1 MSHRG
6 LRILSSSVVQPGFE
20 TSGNVTKEAAMR
32 GRRAE
37 PVAGSEGR
45 TRRLVVASVAA
56 ALVLAGCT
64 GEGTRVDDDATETT
78 APEPASPATIPQ
90 PAVPGDLPLAPE
102 SERVDL
108 EMPTFSDPT
117 NITNPLFPVSQ
128 QESVLL
134 LGHVDDEPFRTEVT
148 LLPETRIID
157 WDGQQ
162 VEVAVSQYVAFL
174 GGSIEEVAYD
184 LYAQADDGSVWYF
197 GEDVFDFRD
206 GAIVVTEGT
215 WLAGKDGPAAM
226 IMPAEPQVGDVYRP
240 ENAPGFVFE
249 EVTVE
254 SVSEGVDGPLGPI
267 EGGLLASELH
277 MDGSTEDK
285 LFAPGYGEFSTS
297 GGGDIEALALA
308 VPTDAASESVPSE
321 LTSLSDGALSVF
333 DVAGSG
339 SWKPASTTVSD
350 MEAAWKT
357 YGAEDV
363 PRLLEPLMDRALE
376 ALAAAVDARSSARA
390 RNAAIEAARL
400 SFDLQL
406 RYRPVTEIDLARL
419 DLWAAQLL
427 VDEAAGNTDGVAA
440 DAFAMDYVR
449 DRIWAALDESDLTR
463 VNTELGEI
471 QIAVVDEEPAAAAE
485 AAGRLRDILAGLEP
499 LD

>member
-1 MSHRG
+1 MSLGTERPRRPVRRD
-6 LRILSSSVVQPGFE
+6 LLAIVSVVAASSIGACTASPE
-20 TSGNVTKEAAMR
+20 ATSGT
-32 GRRAE
+32 
-37 PVAGSEGR
+37 
-45 TRRLVVASVAA
+45 
-56 ALVLAGCT
+56 
-64 GEGTRVDDDATETT
+64 ATPSATSPS
-78 APEPASPATIPQ
+78 APAPATIPQ

-102 SERVDL
+102 RERVDIA
-108 EMPTFSDPT
+108 MPTFSDPT
-117 NITNPLFPVSQ
+117 TITNPLFPVSQ
-128 QESVLL
+128 QESVVL

-157 WDGQQ
+157 WEGRE

-174 GGSIEEVAYD
+174 GGSIDEVAYD

-226 IMPAEPQVGDVYRP
+226 IMPADPQVGDVYRP

-249 EVTVE
+249 EVTVA
-254 SVSEGVDGPLGPI
+254 SVNEALDGPLGPI
-267 EGGLLASELH
+267 EGGMLASELH
-277 MDGSTEDK
+277 MDGGTEDK
-285 LFAPGYGEFSTS
+285 FFAPRYGEFSTS
-297 GGGDIEALALA
+297 GGGDVEALALA
-308 VPTDAASESVPSE
+308 VPTDAATGSMPPE
-321 LTSLSDGALSVF
+321 LATLSDGALSVV
-333 DVAGSG
+333 DAAGSG
-339 SWKPASTTVSD
+339 NWKAASMTVSD
-350 MEAAWKT
+350 MVTAWTT
-357 YGAEDV
+357 YGSADV
-363 PRLLEPLMDRALE
+363 PRLIEPLMDRAVDTLD
-376 ALAAAVDARSSARA
+376 AAVDARSSARA

-406 RYRPVTEIDLARL
+406 RHRPVTEIDLARM

-449 DRIWAALDESDLTR
+449 DRIWAALDESDLAR

-471 QIAVVDEEPAAAAE
+471 QVAVVDEEPEAAAK
-485 AAGRLRDILAGLEP
+485 AAARLRDILAGLEP
-499 LD
+499 AG

>member
-1 MSHRG
+1 MSLGTER
-6 LRILSSSVVQPGFE
+6 RTSPRRRDLSIVVIVAVA
-20 TSGNVTKEAAMR
+20 SLVAACT
-32 GRRAE
+32 GT
-37 PVAGSEGR
+37 SEGAPS
-45 TRRLVVASVAA
+45 T
-56 ALVLAGCT
+56 
-64 GEGTRVDDDATETT
+64 ATPSAT
-78 APEPASPATIPQ
+78 ATSTPAPSTIPQ

-102 SERVDL
+102 SERVDITV
-108 EMPTFSDPT
+108 PTFSDPT
-117 NITNPLFPVSQ
+117 TITNPLFPVSQ
-128 QESVLL
+128 QESVVL

-157 WDGQQ
+157 WEGEQ

-226 IMPAEPQVGDVYRP
+226 IMPADPQVGDVYRP
-240 ENAPGFVFE
+240 ENAPGLVFE
-249 EVTVE
+249 EVTVASVNE
-254 SVSEGVDGPLGPI
+254 SLDGPLGPI

-285 LFAPGYGEFSTS
+285 FFAPGYGEFSTS
-297 GGGDIEALALA
+297 GGGDVEALALA
-308 VPTDAASESVPSE
+308 VPTDSATGPMPPE
-321 LTSLSDGALSVF
+321 LTTLADDALSVF
-333 DVAGSG
+333 DAAGSG
-339 SWKPASTTVSD
+339 SWRSASTTVSD
-350 MEAAWKT
+350 MVATWKT
-357 YGAEDV
+357 YGSADV
-363 PRLLEPLMDRALE
+363 PRLIAPLMDRAID
-376 ALAAAVDARSSARA
+376 ALDAAVDGRSPARA

-406 RYRPVTEIDLARL
+406 RYLPATEIDLARM

-427 VDEAAGNTDGVAA
+427 VDEAAGNIDGVAA
-440 DAFAMDYVR
+440 DAYAMDYVR
-449 DRIWAALDESDLTR
+449 DRIWAALDDADLTR
-463 VNTELGEI
+463 VNMELGEI

-485 AAGRLRDILAGLEP
+485 AAERLRDVLAGLEP
-499 LD
+499 VG